1 MAKTPFIR
9 PLQVQGGT
17 FYTFSSS
24 AEDLSFTFNNTS
36 NKFRFSKFALLNIP
50 DFDDGTGTTG
60 AFSNYVKLNGP
71 DSAFLDYATSAGIII
86 TGNGNID
93 FSQSFQS
100 YCLNVESTI
109 TGSDEYDSSL
119 KQNVSERVFFKWLK
133 EIGAMRWRNA
143 NSSEVSGALNQIN
156 VTYDSAGLPITQKRY
171 VEGDEPIGTTGSYGM
186 TGAKYS
192 RVVQYVGNL
201 DIVNSVK
208 NSTNTYSE
216 VYVYIPTKDGNSP
229 TVLFKNIVDT
239 NYYPD
244 YQWTN
249 NPPNP
254 LNDEYLFGRN
264 YDETNPSGL
273 TNLAIFDDDV
283 LGSPIASY
291 IDTYTGTSYAGNWY
305 SPRDTAN
312 TYFTDSQSS
321 FTDPSNYVIN
331 KTNGLVDVNYVRSK
345 LDSIGIDFDPNSYQ
359 GIISNPNIST
369 LEEFNATADSKD
381 FEFNA
386 VLIYYDVY
394 DPATPSSFAT
404 NLYGVLFLDDVNIS
418 SGDVFIPRLDKHRPN
433 PVTKLNGNSY
443 GFKINLKFDTDIDQT
458 GVEQAIN
465 DYSPFSL
472 SMFMDSMNVLQDAS
486 STLNN
491 AATEFIDLSNRVTSL
506 ENITLSSSTSTN
518 IDRRITQLEQAFA
531 ANQALFNNTQAVMGL
546 INQNYDLVRAIINN
560 QTSVEVS
567 YNLDLLK
574 QGPGVILD
582 RSTPNQVTVVNSSQD
597 FNMLD
602 TLGVGTF
609 TQNGDNIINLLD
621 FSNYYKHVNNSNPL
635 TLTGDLTIRINDGTI
650 NWKNGQRFRL
660 SFGDK
665 IYPGNYIIKVLTNSL
680 GKYPIINPTSSP
692 YSTIIISLTEDI
704 FAVHDYEPVFDIVC
718 IDEANLKFQV
728 DVIGKSLTN
737 NQ

>member
-1 MAKTPFIR
+1 MAKTPFVR

-17 FYTFSSS
+17 FYSFSSS

-50 DFDDGTGTTG
+50 NFDDGTGTTG
-60 AFSNYVKLNGP
+60 GFANYAKLNAP
-71 DSAFLDYATSAGIII
+71 DSAFLDYANSSRVII

-100 YCLNVESTI
+100 YCLNLESTI
-109 TGSDEYDSSL
+109 TGTDDYDSSL
-119 KQNVSERVFFKWLK
+119 KQNVSERIFFKWLK
-133 EIGAMRWRNA
+133 EIGAIRWRNA
-143 NSSEVSGALNQIN
+143 NNSEVAGSLNQTI
-156 VTYDSAGLPITQKRY
+156 VTYDSAGLPVTQKRY
-171 VEGDEPIGTTGSYGM
+171 AEGDAPAGTTGSRGM
-186 TGAKYS
+186 TGAGYN

-208 NSTNTYSE
+208 NSTNAYSE
-216 VYVYIPTKDGNSP
+216 VYVYVPTKDGNSP
-229 TVLFKNIVDT
+229 TVLFKNVVDT

-254 LNDEYLFGRN
+254 LNDEYLHGRN

-283 LGSPIASY
+283 LGSPTSSY
-291 IDTYTGTSYAGNWY
+291 IDTYTGTSYTGNWY

-312 TYFTDSQSS
+312 TYFTDSQSA
-321 FTDPSNYVIN
+321 FTDPSNYLITKSAN
-331 KTNGLVDVNYVRSK
+331 NIDVTYVRSK

-359 GIISNPNIST
+359 GIIGNPNIST
-369 LEEFNATADSKD
+369 LEEFNATADSSD

-386 VLIYYDVY
+386 ILIYYDVY
-394 DPATPSSFAT
+394 DPATPSNVAT
-404 NLYGVLFLDDVNIS
+404 NLYGVLFIDDVNLN
-418 SGDVFIPRLDKHRPN
+418 SGDTFIPRLQKNRPN

-491 AATEFIDLSNRVTSL
+491 AATEFIDLSNRVTNL
-506 ENITLSSSTSTN
+506 ENITLSSSTTIN
-518 IDRRITQLEQAFA
+518 IDRRISQLEQAFA

-560 QTSVEVS
+560 QTSVEVT
-567 YNLDLLK
+567 YNLDVLK
-574 QGPGVILD
+574 QGPGVLLD
-582 RSTPNQVTVVNSSQD
+582 RSTPNQVVITNASQD
-597 FNMLD
+597 FNMIN

-609 TQNGDNIINLLD
+609 TQNGDNTIELLT
-621 FSNYYKHVNNSNPL
+621 FSNYYKHINNSTPL
-635 TLTGDLTIRINDGTI
+635 TLTGDLTIRIDDSKT

-660 SFGDK
+660 SFGDE
-665 IYPGNYIIKVLTNSL
+665 IFPGNYIINIVTNAL
-680 GKYPIINPTSSP
+680 GKYPISNPTTSA
-692 YSTIIISLTEDI
+692 YSTIIVSLDDSVFLSQE
-704 FAVHDYEPVFDIVC
+704 YEPVFDIVC
-718 IDEANLKFQV
+718 IDGDNLKFQV

>member
-1 MAKTPFIR
+1 
-9 PLQVQGGT
+9 
-17 FYTFSSS
+17 
-24 AEDLSFTFNNTS
+24 
-36 NKFRFSKFALLNIP
+36 
-50 DFDDGTGTTG
+50 
-60 AFSNYVKLNGP
+60 
-71 DSAFLDYATSAGIII
+71 
-86 TGNGNID
+86 
-93 FSQSFQS
+93 
-100 YCLNVESTI
+100 
-109 TGSDEYDSSL
+109 
-119 KQNVSERVFFKWLK
+119 
-133 EIGAMRWRNA
+133 
-143 NSSEVSGALNQIN
+143 
-156 VTYDSAGLPITQKRY
+156 
-171 VEGDEPIGTTGSYGM
+171 
-186 TGAKYS
+186 
-192 RVVQYVGNL
+192 
-201 DIVNSVK
+201 
-208 NSTNTYSE
+208 
-216 VYVYIPTKDGNSP
+216 
-229 TVLFKNIVDT
+229 
-239 NYYPD
+239 
-244 YQWTN
+244 
-249 NPPNP
+249 
-254 LNDEYLFGRN
+254 
-264 YDETNPSGL
+264 
-273 TNLAIFDDDV
+273 
-283 LGSPIASY
+283 
-291 IDTYTGTSYAGNWY
+291 
-305 SPRDTAN
+305 
-312 TYFTDSQSS
+312 
-321 FTDPSNYVIN
+321 
-331 KTNGLVDVNYVRSK
+331 
-345 LDSIGIDFDPNSYQ
+345 
-359 GIISNPNIST
+359 
-369 LEEFNATADSKD
+369 
-381 FEFNA
+381 
-386 VLIYYDVY
+386 
-394 DPATPSSFAT
+394 
-404 NLYGVLFLDDVNIS
+404 
-418 SGDVFIPRLDKHRPN
+418 LDKHRPN

-491 AATEFIDLSNRVTSL
+491 TATEFIDLSNRVTSL
-506 ENITLSSSTSTN
+506 ENITLSSSTATN

-574 QGPGVILD
+574 QGPGVVLD

-665 IYPGNYIIKVLTNSL
+665 IYPENYLIKVLSNSL

-718 IDEANLKFQV
+718 IDENNLKFQV

>member
-60 AFSNYVKLNGP
+60 GFSNYVKLNGP
-71 DSAFLDYATSAGIII
+71 DSAFLDYANSSRIII

-109 TGSDEYDSSL
+109 TGADEYDSTL

-133 EIGAMRWRNA
+133 EIGAIRWRNS
-143 NSSEVSGALNQIN
+143 NSTEVSGALNQIN

-186 TGAKYS
+186 TGAKYN
-192 RVVQYVGNL
+192 RVVQYIGNL

-216 VYVYIPTKDGNSP
+216 VYVYIPTRDGNSP

-249 NPPNP
+249 NPSNP

-283 LGSPIASY
+283 LGSPVASY
-291 IDTYTGTSYAGNWY
+291 TDTYTGTNYAGNWY

-321 FTDPSNYVIN
+321 FTDPSNYIIN
-331 KTNGLVDVNYVRSK
+331 KSNGLVDVNYVRSK

-491 AATEFIDLSNRVTSL
+491 AATEFIDLSNRVTNL
-506 ENITLSSSTSTN
+506 ENITLSSSTTTN
-518 IDRRITQLEQAFA
+518 IDKRITQLEQAFA

-574 QGPGVILD
+574 QGPGVLLD

-665 IYPGNYIIKVLTNSL
+665 IYPGNYIIKILTNAL
-680 GKYPIINPTSSP
+680 GKYPIANPSSSP
-692 YSTIIISLTEDI
+692 YSTIIVSLTEDI
-704 FAVHDYEPVFDIVC
+704 FAVHSYEPVFDIVC
-718 IDEANLKFQV
+718 IDESNLKFQV